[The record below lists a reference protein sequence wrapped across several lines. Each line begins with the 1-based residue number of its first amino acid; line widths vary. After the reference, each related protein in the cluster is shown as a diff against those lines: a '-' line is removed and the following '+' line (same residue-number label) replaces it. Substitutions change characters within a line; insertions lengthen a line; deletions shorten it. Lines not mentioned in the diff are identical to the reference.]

1 MTHPSAPLQYG
12 WHCAY
17 DIHYHFV
24 FVVKYRKSLLD
35 KEVVAHLMSIS
46 QEIAERY
53 EIEVENL
60 GTDSNHIH
68 LLCCNGGATGWL
80 RGTCALYYQPGAKA
94 RGCQPQALVPGTV
107 TFGYTGAC
115 PSDFHTPGTSLSQ

>member
-68 LLCCNGGATGWL
+68 LLCSAHPKTSPGEIVRIYKSITARELFKRLPALKKQLWGG
-80 RGTCALYYQPGAKA
+80 Q
-94 RGCQPQALVPGTV
+94 
-107 TFGYTGAC
+107 F
-115 PSDFHTPGTSLSQ
+115 